1 MKNLNFWLR
10 ENCPK
15 KCLLGIFPQINFFFS
30 WRLLFFFL
38 FFLILF
44 RSILVHQLGRVGK
57 VFPWCW
63 KSTKGGVKCK
73 PWLQSGCRI
82 KQNLLCLE
90 LTETNKLL
98 VSDWWQINNIMARWT
113 RKWNQTPRRT
123 VRTLDFQLERR
134 GLWHCCMSWAEEHIY
149 CHIQAE
155 YPMSLASG
163 PPYQHRQPLSL
174 LGTWFPWRGP
184 AK

>member
-1 MKNLNFWLR
+1 MRELSQKMLTRNFST
-10 ENCPK
+10 NQ
-15 KCLLGIFPQINFFFS
+15 F
-30 WRLLFFFL
+30 FFFL
-38 FFLILF
+38 ETAFFFFFFFLILF

-63 KSTKGGVKCK
+63 KSTKGVVKCK
-73 PWLQSGCRI
+73 PWLQSGCCI

-113 RKWNQTPRRT
+113 CKWNQTPRRT
-123 VRTLDFQLERR
+123 FRTLDFQLERR
-134 GLWHCCMSWAEEHIY
+134 GLWHCCMSRAEEHIY

-163 PPYQHRQPLSL
+163 HPYQHRQPLSL